1 MTENF
6 HFKIYSIGQEIY
18 LSIKHPFLSKW
29 TKRDPQSLVTYKII
43 KAKIILVC
51 LKMDDFIYENM
62 STPAVEDKTICI
74 SDNSKGI
81 SIRVVSLH

>member
-6 HFKIYSIGQEIY
+6 HFKIYSIVQEIY
-18 LSIKHPFLSKW
+18 LSIKCPFLLKW
-29 TKRDPQSLVTYKII
+29 AKRDLQILVTYTII

-62 STPAVEDKTICI
+62 STPAVEDKAMCI

-81 SIRVVSLH
+81 LIRVVSLH

>member
-6 HFKIYSIGQEIY
+6 HFKIYSIVQEIY
-18 LSIKHPFLSKW
+18 LSIKCPFLLTW
-29 TKRDPQSLVTYKII
+29 TKRDLQILVTYTII

-62 STPAVEDKTICI
+62 STPAVEDKAICI

-81 SIRVVSLH
+81 LIRVVSLH

>member
-1 MTENF
+1 M
-6 HFKIYSIGQEIY
+6 
-18 LSIKHPFLSKW
+18 
-29 TKRDPQSLVTYKII
+29 VTYTII

-62 STPAVEDKTICI
+62 STPAVEDKAMCI

-81 SIRVVSLH
+81 LIRVVSLH